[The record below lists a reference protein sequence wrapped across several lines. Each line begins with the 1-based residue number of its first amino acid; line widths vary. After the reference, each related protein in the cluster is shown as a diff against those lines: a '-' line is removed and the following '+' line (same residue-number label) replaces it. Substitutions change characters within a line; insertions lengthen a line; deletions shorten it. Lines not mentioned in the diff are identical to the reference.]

1 MQAQSRHQRVLS
13 AFVQAATMPPAFV
26 VLALVGL
33 LLLLMATVF
42 SAAVAMQQLRSIA
55 HTEAEVRAQRVADSL
70 AGRISRALSLGV
82 PLEELVGVPALFGQR
97 MQQTPGMTGLALVD
111 TTERILW
118 LQQPG
123 QAVTERQPIPS
134 NVQQPLPT
142 GLRTVAP
149 VYATAASSPS
159 AWVVVLWQDSGTG
172 SLLGKSLLPLLAW
185 PVAIAALAALVLQ
198 RSLHKGRMRRSAI
211 LAQAV
216 GNVMSGNFSQS
227 FPVLRRHDF
236 DSRPA
241 WLSAQLRHVNEQ
253 HLRITRL
260 HHSLRQTEP
269 DAAQRSALDT
279 ALALAGGAQI
289 FQNTENPLAL
299 TPPGDVETRRAND
312 TVIEK
317 QRLFGWK
324 WPLRCI
330 VGICIA
336 AGMVLPLLLAFAP
349 QLLRVESWLIDTA
362 LVLAL
367 LGNIVL
373 LVWIGTSTTQS
384 ESSRAS

>member
-13 AFVQAATMPPAFV
+13 AFVQAATLPPAFV

-33 LLLLMATVF
+33 LLLLMATAF
-42 SAAVAMQQLRSIA
+42 SAAVAMHQLRSIA
-55 HTEAEVRAQRVADSL
+55 HTEAEVRAQRNADSL

-97 MQQTPGMTGLALVD
+97 MQQSPGMTGLALVD
-111 TTERILW
+111 TAERILW

-123 QAVTERQPIPS
+123 QAVTERQPLPS

-159 AWVVVLWQDSGTG
+159 AQVVVLWQDPGTG

-198 RSLHKGRMRRSAI
+198 RSLRKGRMRRSAI
-211 LAQAV
+211 LAQAA
-216 GNVMSGNFSQS
+216 GKVMLGDFSQP

-269 DAAQRSALDT
+269 DAARRSALDT
-279 ALALAGGAQI
+279 ALALAGEGQI
-289 FQNTENPLAL
+289 FQNTENPRAL
-299 TPPGDVETRRAND
+299 TPPDGVETRRVKD
-312 TVIEK
+312 TAIEK
-317 QRLFGWK
+317 QRLSVWK

-330 VGICIA
+330 AGICIA
-336 AGMVLPLLLAFAP
+336 VGMVLPLLLAFAP
-349 QLLRVESWLIDTA
+349 HFLRMESWVIDTA

-373 LVWIGTSTTQS
+373 LVWIGTSTNRS
-384 ESSRAS
+384 GISRAS